1 MDPLSAIG
9 LAGNILQF
17 VDFASTLVG
26 QDVEIYRS
34 AFGATAVHTDLQ
46 TSIER
51 LDALSKPLRKR
62 VAVARNEDEAQIVKT
77 AVACNEIA
85 RDLATAL
92 DKLAATPHSRS
103 SSVWKALQAVWE
115 QPKIEETVKRLNM
128 CKNDLHLLLSK
139 ASYDRLS
146 FIQRSVDNL
155 KKSNELGGLKSDKM
169 LARVQY
175 LKDDLLDALQPLQSR
190 AAPPMTSG
198 IMQDKLGALYAEGQ
212 DVVKAGDML
221 RALRFSRM
229 TVRREHVIERHATTL
244 DWIYDQK
251 HEEQALY
258 FRDWLEKGQGYY
270 WITGN
275 AGSGKSTLMKFVY
288 LDPRT
293 KFHLEEWA
301 RNNSASELVMADFF
315 FWQSG
320 AELQRSQSG
329 LLRAVLYEVL
339 RQVPE
344 RMPQVLGR
352 RWDEWILD
360 QSWTDGELQS
370 AFKIIGSQKNRS
382 IKFCFFIDGLDEYDG
397 LSHEIAQTVQDLS
410 ASPNIKV
417 CVASRPW
424 NTFEAAFGSD
434 TKSLLRL
441 HEHTKEDIRLYV
453 HEMIDKHKLFQ
464 QLKAEDDRY
473 QRVLQKIVEKAKGV
487 FLWVFLVVR
496 NLKETLPNEDTVEAL
511 EQIVDDFPTELE
523 EYFERML
530 DNIPRRYHEPSASI
544 LLSAMESDELLPL
557 VLVAHVTPEEKPV
570 LDSTYIHSSRKLRAR
585 LKAYCGDL
593 MNVGVD
599 SQSGMFKDCSEKIDF
614 LHRTVNDYLRSPSVR
629 SKLQG
634 RVQKDYN
641 ASIALCE
648 SSARYLRS
656 RPEGLVMRHP
666 IVGILLSNASKL
678 EEVGTPYDVGL
689 VDETR
694 AFLLQNG
701 LSNQDF
707 IKKALCCGLYSYI
720 DERFRDM
727 SLFDF
732 DATYAMSWFL
742 LEFGI
747 KSRNKIQYR
756 ILARMLRVLLERGAD
771 PNAVIGDIPGIEGSF
786 MNSPSQ
792 RQRSVWALEVEHLT
806 SNYVGE
812 NAAQICETFLEYG
825 ADYDVSLGPR
835 GTARDA
841 LRGEFAGSPGQIERF
856 EVLARRGRS
865 RGMVSWMPEPEP
877 SSQTQDPG
885 TRPLDTAKAGRHLN
899 TANVGKRKN
908 VPPNW
913 LSGFHKSQSRPR
925 KQETRPEM
933 LLSWR
938 KTASP

>member
-26 QDVEIYRS
+26 QGVEIYRS
-34 AFGATAVHTDLQ
+34 AVGATAVHTDLR

-51 LDALSKPLRKR
+51 LDALSKPFRKR
-62 VAVARNEDEAQIVKT
+62 VAIPRNEDEAQIVKT
-77 AVACNEIA
+77 AVACNQIA

-115 QPKIEETVKRLNM
+115 QPKIEETVKKLNM

-139 ASYDRLS
+139 ASYDRQS

-155 KKSNELGGLKSDKM
+155 KESNELVGLKSDKM

-190 AAPPMTSG
+190 AASPMTSG
-198 IMQDKLGALYAEGQ
+198 IMQDKLVALYAEGQ
-212 DVVKAGDML
+212 EVVKAGDML

-229 TVRREHVIERHATTL
+229 TVRRERVIERHGTTL

-251 HEEQALY
+251 HEKQALH

-275 AGSGKSTLMKFVY
+275 AGSGKSTLMKFIY

-293 KFHLEEWA
+293 KFHLEKWA
-301 RNNSASELVMADFF
+301 HNTSASELIMADFF
-315 FWQSG
+315 FWKSG
-320 AELQRSQSG
+320 AELERSQSG
-329 LLRAVLYEVL
+329 LLRALLYEVL
-339 RQVPE
+339 RQMPE
-344 RMPQVLGR
+344 MMPEVLGR

-360 QSWTDGELQS
+360 QLWTDGELQS
-370 AFKIIGSQKNRS
+370 AFKIIGSQKTRS
-382 IKFCFFIDGLDEYDG
+382 TKFCFFIDGLDEYDG

-434 TKSLLRL
+434 TKSLVRL
-441 HEHTKEDIRLYV
+441 HEHTKDDIRLYV
-453 HEMIDKHKLFQ
+453 HEMIGKHKLFQ

-496 NLKETLPNEDTVEAL
+496 NLKETLPNEDTVEGL

-530 DNIPRRYHEPSASI
+530 DNIPRRYHEPSSSI
-544 LLSAMESDELLPL
+544 FLSAMESDELLPL
-557 VLVAHVTPEEKPV
+557 VLVAHVIPEEKQV
-570 LDSTYIHSSRKLRAR
+570 LDSTHIHSSRKLRAR

-593 MNVGVD
+593 MNVGED
-599 SQSGMFKDCSEKIDF
+599 SQSWTFMDCSERIDF

-641 ASIALCE
+641 PSVALCE

-656 RPEGLVMRHP
+656 RPKGLLIRHP
-666 IVGILLSNASKL
+666 VVEILLSNASKL
-678 EEVGTPYDVGL
+678 EEGGIPYDVGL
-689 VDETR
+689 VHETR
-694 AFLLQNG
+694 AFLVRNG
-701 LSNQDF
+701 VSNRDF
-707 IKKALCCGLYSYI
+707 VKEALCRGLYSYI

-732 DATYAMSWFL
+732 DATYAMLYVL
-742 LEFGI
+742 LEVDF
-747 KSRNKIQYR
+747 RVTQR
-756 ILARMLRVLLERGAD
+756 RMVPERMHARMLRVLLERGAD
-771 PNAVIGDIPGIEGSF
+771 PNAVIGDMPDIEGSF
-786 MNSPSQ
+786 MNIRDIQAMSFMDPSR
-792 RQRSVWALEVEHLT
+792 RQRSIWALEIDQLT
-806 SNYVGE
+806 SNTVSE
-812 NAAQICETFLEYG
+812 NAAPICETFLEYG
-825 ADYDVSLGPR
+825 ADYDVSLGSR
-835 GTARDA
+835 GTARDV
-841 LRGEFAGSPGQIERF
+841 LRRHFASSPGQVERF
-856 EVLARRGRS
+856 EVLARRWRR

-877 SSQTQDPG
+877 SPQNPSSRNP
-885 TRPLDTAKAGRHLN
+885 DTAKAGRHLD
-899 TANVGKRKN
+899 TANVSKRKSLL
-908 VPPNW
+908 PNW

-925 KQETRPEM
+925 K
-933 LLSWR
+933 
-938 KTASP
+938 

>member
-1 MDPLSAIG
+1 MDPFSAIG

-26 QDVEIYRS
+26 QGVEIYRS
-34 AFGATAVHTDLQ
+34 SVGATAVHTDLRA
-46 TSIER
+46 SIER
-51 LDALSKPLRKR
+51 LDALSKPFRKW
-62 VAVARNEDEAQIVKT
+62 VAVPWNEDEAQIVKT
-77 AVACNEIA
+77 AEACNEIA

-103 SSVWKALQAVWE
+103 SSVWKALQTVWE
-115 QPKIEETVKRLNM
+115 QPKIEETVKKLNM

-139 ASYDRLS
+139 ASYDRQS

-155 KKSNELGGLKSDKM
+155 KESNELAGLKSDKM

-175 LKDDLLDALQPLQSR
+175 LKDDLLDALQPLQST
-190 AAPPMTSG
+190 AAPQMTSG
-198 IMQDKLGALYAEGQ
+198 IMQDKLEALYAEGR
-212 DVVKAGDML
+212 DVAKAGDML
-221 RALRFSRM
+221 RALRFNRM
-229 TVRREHVIERHATTL
+229 TVRREHVVERHGTTF
-244 DWIYDQK
+244 DWIYDQE
-251 HEEQALY
+251 HEEQALH

-293 KFHLEEWA
+293 KFHLEEWT
-301 RNNSASELVMADFF
+301 RNTSASELVMADFF

-344 RMPQVLGR
+344 IMPQVLGR
-352 RWDEWILD
+352 RWDEGILD

-382 IKFCFFIDGLDEYDG
+382 IKFCFFIDGLDEYNG

-410 ASPNIKV
+410 TSPNIKV

-441 HEHTKEDIRLYV
+441 HEHTMDDIRLYV

-464 QLKAEDDRY
+464 QLKAEDERY
-473 QRVLQKIVEKAKGV
+473 QRVLHKIVEKAKGV

-530 DNIPRRYHEPSASI
+530 DNIPRRYHEPSSSVF
-544 LLSAMESDELLPL
+544 LLAMESDELLPL
-557 VLVAHVTPEEKPV
+557 VLVAHVILEEKQV

-599 SQSGMFKDCSEKIDF
+599 SQSGTFKDCSERIDF

-641 ASIALCE
+641 PSVELCQ

-656 RPEGLVMRHP
+656 RPHLRSRPKVLLIRHP
-666 IVGILLSNASKL
+666 VVKILLSNVSKL
-678 EEVGTPYDVGL
+678 EDEGTMYDVGL

-694 AFLLQNG
+694 AFLVRNGISNRDFIEEALSRG
-701 LSNQDF
+701 LS
-707 IKKALCCGLYSYI
+707 SYI

-732 DATYAMSWFL
+732 DATYAMLYVL
-742 LEFGI
+742 LEFRMRFGY
-747 KSRNKIQYR
+747 KIRYR

-771 PNAVIGDIPGIEGSF
+771 PNAVIGDIPRIEA
-786 MNSPSQ
+786 NS
-792 RQRSVWALEVEHLT
+792 L
-806 SNYVGE
+806 
-812 NAAQICETFLEYG
+812 
-825 ADYDVSLGPR
+825 
-835 GTARDA
+835 
-841 LRGEFAGSPGQIERF
+841 
-856 EVLARRGRS
+856 
-865 RGMVSWMPEPEP
+865 
-877 SSQTQDPG
+877 
-885 TRPLDTAKAGRHLN
+885 KN
-899 TANVGKRKN
+899 T
-908 VPPNW
+908 
-913 LSGFHKSQSRPR
+913 
-925 KQETRPEM
+925 
-933 LLSWR
+933 
-938 KTASP
+938 

>member
-26 QDVEIYRS
+26 QGVEIYRS
-34 AFGATAVHTDLQ
+34 AVGATAVHTDLR

-51 LDALSKPLRKR
+51 LDALSKPFRKR
-62 VAVARNEDEAQIVKT
+62 VAVPRNEDEAQIVKT
-77 AVACNEIA
+77 AVACNQIA

-103 SSVWKALQAVWE
+103 SSVWKALQSVWE
-115 QPKIEETVKRLNM
+115 QPKIEETVKKLNM

-139 ASYDRLS
+139 ASYDRQS

-155 KKSNELGGLKSDKM
+155 KESNELVGLKSDKM

-190 AAPPMTSG
+190 AASPMTSG
-198 IMQDKLGALYAEGQ
+198 IMQDKLVALYAEGQ
-212 DVVKAGDML
+212 EVVKAGDML

-229 TVRREHVIERHATTL
+229 TVRREHVIERHGTTL

-251 HEEQALY
+251 HEKQALH

-275 AGSGKSTLMKFVY
+275 AGSGKSTLMKFIY

-293 KFHLEEWA
+293 KFHLEKWA
-301 RNNSASELVMADFF
+301 RNTSASELIMADFF
-315 FWQSG
+315 FWKSG
-320 AELQRSQSG
+320 AELERSQSG
-329 LLRAVLYEVL
+329 LLRALLYEVL
-339 RQVPE
+339 RQMPE
-344 RMPQVLGR
+344 MMPEVLGR

-360 QSWTDGELQS
+360 QLWTDGELQS
-370 AFKIIGSQKNRS
+370 AFKIIGSQKTRAT
-382 IKFCFFIDGLDEYDG
+382 KFCFFIDGLDEYDG

-434 TKSLLRL
+434 TKSLVRL
-441 HEHTKEDIRLYV
+441 HEHTQDDIRLYV
-453 HEMIDKHKLFQ
+453 HEMIGKHKLFQ
-464 QLKAEDDRY
+464 QLKDEDDRY

-496 NLKETLPNEDTVEAL
+496 NLKETLPNEDTVEGL

-530 DNIPRRYHEPSASI
+530 DNIPRRYHEPSSSI
-544 LLSAMESDELLPL
+544 FLSAMESDELLPL
-557 VLVAHVTPEEKPV
+557 VLVAHVIPEEKQV

-593 MNVGVD
+593 MNVGED
-599 SQSGMFKDCSEKIDF
+599 SQSWTFMDCSERIDF

-641 ASIALCE
+641 PSVALCE

-656 RPEGLVMRHP
+656 RPKGLLIRHP
-666 IVGILLSNASKL
+666 VVEILLSNASKL
-678 EEVGTPYDVGL
+678 EEVETPYDVGL

-694 AFLLQNG
+694 AYLVRNG
-701 LSNQDF
+701 VSNRDF
-707 IKKALCCGLYSYI
+707 VKEALCRGLYSYI

-732 DATYAMSWFL
+732 DATYAMLYVL
-742 LEFGI
+742 LEVDF
-747 KSRNKIQYR
+747 R
-756 ILARMLRVLLERGAD
+756 ITQRRMVPERMHARMLHVLLERGAD
-771 PNAVIGDIPGIEGSF
+771 PNAVIGDMPDIEGSF
-786 MNSPSQ
+786 MHIRDIQAMSFMDPSR
-792 RQRSVWALEVEHLT
+792 RQRSVWALEVDQLT
-806 SNYVGE
+806 SNTLSE
-812 NAAQICETFLEYG
+812 NAAPICETFLEYG
-825 ADYDVSLGPR
+825 ADYDVSLGSR
-835 GTARDA
+835 GTARDV
-841 LRGEFAGSPGQIERF
+841 LRRHFASSPGQVERF
-856 EVLARRGRS
+856 EVLARRWRR

-877 SSQTQDPG
+877 SPQNPSS
-885 TRPLDTAKAGRHLN
+885 RPPDTAKAGRHLD
-899 TANVGKRKN
+899 TANVGKRKSLL
-908 VPPNW
+908 PNW

-925 KQETRPEM
+925 K
-933 LLSWR
+933 
-938 KTASP
+938 